1 MITYTNFIV
10 LQIPALSLPDTLQKF
25 CSLSFADLL
34 KYVYHSTV
42 KYYSIV
48 RNWQI
53 FGHGSD
59 FHTWS
64 EQGTA
69 KMPNFIANC
78 EPSHI

>member
-1 MITYTNFIV
+1 MAPPCPKIGT
-10 LQIPALSLPDTLQKF
+10 LLSPF

-64 EQGTA
+64 ELSCLA
-69 KMPNFIANC
+69 K
-78 EPSHI
+78 EPSHHNILGQK